1 MSAQPTYSLRDRRRT
16 EIIDAARALV
26 AEGGIEALTFGKLEK
41 RLSFTRGVIT
51 YHFVNKDDIVTA
63 VLHSAVEEIDVATLL
78 DVARSA
84 TLHEQVSAVLN
95 SKVQGFLNHPEATR
109 ILLAFWAR
117 PASDERSRAVN
128 QRLFRTYRKQTKVL
142 VEASGA
148 DLDVDAMSAFIVG
161 TVVGVVTQVQLDP
174 ERVDAQS
181 VVSIAVQCLM
191 LRLSP
196 QA

>member
-1 MSAQPTYSLRDRRRT
+1 M
-16 EIIDAARALV
+16 
-26 AEGGIEALTFGKLEK
+26 
-41 RLSFTRGVIT
+41 
-51 YHFVNKDDIVTA
+51 NKDDIVAA
-63 VLHSAVEEIDVATLL
+63 VLQSAVDEIDSATML

-84 TLHEQVSAVLN
+84 TLHDQVSAVLN
-95 SKVQGFLNHPEATR
+95 SKVHGFLNHPEATR

-117 PASDERSRAVN
+117 PASDESSRAVN
-128 QRLFRTYRKQTKVL
+128 QRLFRTYRKQTRVL

-181 VVSIAVQCLM
+181 VVNIAVQCLM

-196 QA
+196 QG